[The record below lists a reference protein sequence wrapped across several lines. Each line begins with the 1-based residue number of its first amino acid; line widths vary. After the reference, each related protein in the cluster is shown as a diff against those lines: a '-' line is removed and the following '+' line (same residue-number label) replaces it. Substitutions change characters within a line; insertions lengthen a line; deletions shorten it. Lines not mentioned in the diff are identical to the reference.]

1 MLISAL
7 LEVGVK
13 EEEIAEMAQANPR
26 FLLSLK

>member
-13 EEEIAEMAQANPR
+13 AEEIVEMAQANPR
-26 FLLSLK
+26 RLLNAR